1 MCTHTH
7 TYNNRTVSY
16 KILLEMRLYVCI
28 CAYLKIH
35 ITKIKKK
42 GGFQFESGSHRRGWR
57 RILGMGLVGGS
68 DNSILIKMCL
78 LKRKK
83 KQNICSFQVCSHQDK
98 LQPGSQIQII

>member
-1 MCTHTH
+1 
-7 TYNNRTVSY
+7 
-16 KILLEMRLYVCI
+16 MRLYVCI

-42 GGFQFESGSHRRGWR
+42 EVFNLRVGVTGGVGGGYLGW
-57 RILGMGLVGGS
+57 GWWGGS

-83 KQNICSFQVCSHQDK
+83 KAKYLFFSGVFSPGQTAAWITNSNNLGFTSFTS
-98 LQPGSQIQII
+98 